1 MDTNSTETSS
11 TEINKPENHKAQTKS
26 ARKYIALAIA
36 VIVAWLAISG
46 STGPLFGKLSSVQK
60 NDSSGFLPSSAE
72 STKATAI
79 ATKFTAKDAQVLPA
93 LVVFVGTVDQ
103 AGIAHL
109 AEFAKS
115 FPAAQVPGA
124 GKTIGDYLATGAQI
138 VPIPSQDGKSV
149 LMSVPFDDKKLGV
162 PLANNK
168 PALPEVITA
177 LRLEASKVA
186 GFESHV
192 TGIGGILA
200 DLFGSFG
207 SLDSKLLLIT
217 GLVVLIILILVYR
230 SPVLAFIP
238 LFCSFIALGVGG
250 GIVYLLAK
258 AELIALDGQ
267 SQGILSVLVIGAA
280 TDYALLLIARYREEL
295 HHFDHRVDA
304 MKVAWR
310 GVIEPIAAS
319 GFTVIAGLLVLSL
332 SELKSVRSLGPVAA
346 IGIIAAQLVMLTL
359 LPAIL
364 VLLGRRVFWPKV
376 PRHDDVDDKL
386 HGMWSRV
393 AGMVG
398 NHPRRTWISSGA
410 LLLIAGSFAFQLN
423 TAGLAQTETFT
434 GHPDSVVGLS
444 VLAEHFPAGSGDP
457 TLVVVKQED
466 SATVSAA
473 LKVTP
478 GVALIAPTLTGPAI
492 PGAPA
497 PTVAVHEGW
506 IQLEVTL
513 DKPADSVQAQD
524 LIPGIRAAAHKASST
539 ALVGGSTAAS
549 YDIQVANKHDRDII
563 IPVALLVIGII
574 LALLLRSLVAPVVLI
589 ATTVLSFAATLGI
602 CDLVFTHLFHF
613 KGTDGSF
620 PLFAFVFLVA
630 LGIDYNIFLMTRI
643 REESK
648 KLGTRPGIL
657 KGVTV
662 TGGVITSAGIVLAA
676 TFAVLGTLPLV
687 FLAELGFAVA
697 FGVLLDTIVV
707 RSLLVPALSYEL
719 NDRVWWPSALSKGHV
734 AESDSP
740 TSEINA

>member
-1 MDTNSTETSS
+1 VTTPEQQTDSHTSDRAK
-11 TEINKPENHKAQTKS
+11 TRS
-26 ARKYIALAIA
+26 ARKYVALAIA
-36 VIVAWLAISG
+36 IIVAWMALSG
-46 STGPLFGKLSSVQK
+46 TVSPLFGKLSSVQK

-79 ATKFTAKDAQVLPA
+79 ATKFTAKDSAVLPA
-93 LVVFVGTVDQ
+93 LVIFVGKADQ
-103 AGIAHL
+103 VGMANVA
-109 AEFAKS
+109 AFAQS
-115 FPAAQVPGA
+115 FPKVQVPGTT
-124 GKTIGDYLATGAQI
+124 KTIGDYLTVGAQL
-138 VPIPSQDGKSV
+138 VPIPSQDGNAV

-162 PLANNK
+162 PLANSK
-168 PALPEVITA
+168 PALPEVVTA
-177 LRLEASKVA
+177 LRLEASKVP

-207 SLDSKLLLIT
+207 SLDTKLLLIT

-230 SPVLAFIP
+230 SPILAFIP
-238 LFCSFIALGVGG
+238 LFCSFIALGIGG
-250 GIVYLLAK
+250 GVVYLLAK
-258 AELIALDGQ
+258 ANILALDGQ

-295 HHFDHRVDA
+295 HHYDHRVEA

-364 VLLGRRVFWPKV
+364 VLIGRRVFWPKV

-386 HGMWSRV
+386 SGIWSKV
-393 AGMVG
+393 AAMVG
-398 NHPRRTWISSGA
+398 NHPRRTWISSG
-410 LLLIAGSFAFQLN
+410 LFLLIAGSFAFQLN
-423 TAGLAQTETFT
+423 TAGLAQTEAFT
-434 GHPDSVVGLS
+434 GHPDSVVGLQ

-457 TLVVVKQED
+457 TLVLVKEGD
-466 SATVSAA
+466 AA
-473 LKVTP
+473 KVTASLKVTP
-478 GVALIAPTLTGPAI
+478 GVAMVAPTLSGPAM
-492 PGAPA
+492 PGLPT
-497 PTVAVHEGW
+497 PTVQVEDGW
-506 IQLEVTL
+506 VQLEVTL
-513 DKPADSVQAQD
+513 NKPADSVQAQN
-524 LIPGIRAAAHKASST
+524 LIPGIRTATHEASAS

-549 YDIQVANKHDRDII
+549 YDVGVANKRDRNLI
-563 IPVALLVIGII
+563 IPVALLVIGLI
-574 LALLLRSLVAPVVLI
+574 LAALLRSVVAPVLLI
-589 ATTVLSFAATLGI
+589 ATTVLSFGATLGI

-643 REESK
+643 REESQK
-648 KLGTRPGIL
+648 IGTRPGIL

-662 TGGVITSAGIVLAA
+662 TGGVITSAGVVLAA

-719 NDRVWWPSALSKGHV
+719 NDRIWWPSAMSK
-734 AESDSP
+734 
-740 TSEINA
+740 TSSVQASNEQEAIL